1 MAKAKKVAK
10 ALAKVAPRKPAKAEP
25 KYPGPAPGSIV
36 WIRWDVG
43 QYKIGVLTKYTRDD
57 KPVCRVARV
66 DRNGAY
72 TGDEFG
78 TERTF
83 EPGEVSRVF
92 HERDWDAIGN
102 GESVGDVDARMARGP
117 KVDDKGRVRDDQ
129 PKIGGRNVID
139 VDDVD
144 SAFDVA
150 QLILDDKA
158 ISAGTLRNLARWTLH
173 ANNLLEEWKAKCQQL
188 EADRDLDDEDKDDK
202 RDARELPVRGNTEMP
217 QMRARKGDIVSIR
230 YGKEWEPAV
239 VAFIDANEMIF
250 DTVDGNSGSRDV
262 AAEGKAWVLAPDNI
276 PGVHRGK
283 QVDNLARAAFE
294 DYRIEHESRKRKG
307 TAAKMPSTDETA
319 SATPDERIEN
329 RRRGAAKVVERDG
342 LPPLDQIAPHIRG
355 NAYCMTHCG
364 PECRL
369 YQGPE
374 FRDPPVSDDIPVIN
388 VKVGRKWEGVHVDR
402 VTSEIVGFIGGDGT
416 KGTRPWSTFGRDWN
430 IPSLGTWDTK
440 APIKLRVE
448 RVEAVHNAHG
458 HNPLLAE
465 LHRQLMLEAI
475 DVDATAQGAERERKK
490 VQRQSKRALR
500 AATGTSEPSP
510 VDRAVASGKS
520 DKCGARGPDGITCVI
535 DAGHGASTPV
545 GKAIQHSNGPRTWT
559 EALPKMVVTKEVV
572 GPPIEQ
578 SFIEDISGSMTG
590 TRVLVKIEG
599 NWIGAVVAGNDNEQM
614 MCSYRLRDLN
624 QTVMVKIADEGK
636 RWRRDTPA
644 PATVST
650 PPAEPPTMTLHQ
662 RNMAE
667 AKRRG
672 VPVWQIVEEQEKA
685 ASAQRAAEAT
695 ASVRHAVE
703 RDANETADDDELSVA
718 SDRELQALGKKREPD
733 GRIVDDAPSWPTPE
747 WAAEKARNAP
757 MPWDD
762 AASDAQEGAMPWD

>member
-188 EADRDLDDEDKDDK
+188 EADRDLDDDDK
-202 RDARELPVRGNTEMP
+202 RDARELPARGNTEMP
-217 QMRARKGDIVSIR
+217 QMRARKGDVVSIK

-239 VAFIDANEMIF
+239 VAFIDASEMIF
-250 DTVDGNSGSRDV
+250 DTIDGNSGSRDV
-262 AAEGKAWVLAPDNI
+262 ADEGKAWMLAPDNI

-307 TAAKMPSTDETA
+307 TAAKMPSTSEPTPA
-319 SATPDERIEN
+319 STP
-329 RRRGAAKVVERDG
+329 V
-342 LPPLDQIAPHIRG
+342 DQIAPHIRG
-355 NAYCMTHCG
+355 NAYCMQTCG
-364 PECRL
+364 AECRL
-369 YQGPE
+369 YQGSE
-374 FRDPPVSDDIPVIN
+374 FRDPPVSDDMPVIN

-402 VTSEIVGFIGGDGT
+402 VTSEIVGFVGGDGT

-430 IPSLGTWDTK
+430 IPSLGTWDPK
-440 APIKLRVE
+440 APIKLRIE

-458 HNPLLAE
+458 HNPLLVE

-510 VDRAVASGKS
+510 VDRAVASG
-520 DKCGARGPDGITCVI
+520 A
-535 DAGHGASTPV
+535 
-545 GKAIQHSNGPRTWT
+545 
-559 EALPKMVVTKEVV
+559 PKMVVTKEVV

-578 SFIEDISGSMTG
+578 PFIEDGPESGSMSG
-590 TRVLVKIEG
+590 AKVLVKIEG
-599 NWIGAVVAGNDNEQM
+599 NWIGAVVAGNDQEKM
-614 MCSYRLRDLN
+614 MCLYRLRDLN

-636 RWRRDTPA
+636 RWRRDVEHA
-644 PATVST
+644 PATQSAT
-650 PPAEPPTMTLHQ
+650 PAEPPTLTQHQ

-685 ASAQRAAEAT
+685 ASAQREAEAT
-695 ASVRHAVE
+695 ASVRAAAE

-718 SDRELQALGKKREPD
+718 SDRELQALGKRRD
-733 GRIVDDAPSWPTPE
+733 GAGVIVDDVEWPTPAGVTE
-747 WAAEKARNAP
+747 AAASAP
-757 MPWDD
+757 MPWDMND
-762 AASDAQEGAMPWD
+762 DVATSKGVMPWD